1 MKTGEFYLQP
11 TDKTPL
17 DLDAWPSLDE
27 IKTLA
32 EAYWRALVAAEEAWK
47 ALPPSMQRRTQAP
60 GKSPL
65 S

>member
-1 MKTGEFYLQP
+1 MKTDEFYLQP

-27 IKTLA
+27 IKSLA
-32 EAYWRALVAAEEAWK
+32 ETYWSALAAAEEAWK
-47 ALPPSMQRRTQAP
+47 ALSPSMQRRTQAP
-60 GKSPL
+60 GKPPL